1 MTCCTLGNL
10 KIRTLKPYRFKNQSI
25 DILKLLDQNYNHQQ
39 GFIKQETKTE
49 KKNLYGSFLWMGFN
63 CPKASATLRRQFT
76 FYH

>member
-49 KKNLYGSFLWMGFN
+49 KKTFMAPFYGWGSTAPRLV
-63 CPKASATLRRQFT
+63 PL
-76 FYH
+76 

>member
-10 KIRTLKPYRFKNQSI
+10 KVRTLKPYRFKNQSI

-49 KKNLYGSFLWMGFN
+49 KKKPLWLLFMDGVQL
-63 CPKASATLRRQFT
+63 PQG
-76 FYH
+76 